1 MTQPT
6 VKVIADHCT
15 RAGATEK
22 QAKQWAKFLHD
33 LDWDTIKP
41 LTQMALASNV
51 HPALAAGMAAR
62 STSDE
67 TVRATLI
74 AHLEAKA
81 PSGQEAD
88 MDTPCPYCSNPEG
101 WDACPVHRDG
111 DTTGKD

>member
-1 MTQPT
+1 MTRPT

-22 QAKQWAKFLHD
+22 QAKQWAKFLHG

-41 LTQMALASNV
+41 LVKIALASKV
-51 HPALAAGMAAR
+51 HVALAAGTAAR

-67 TVRATLI
+67 TVRATLV

-81 PSGQEAD
+81 EEARD
-88 MDTPCPYCSNPEG
+88 
-101 WDACPVHRDG
+101 DA
-111 DTTGKD
+111 